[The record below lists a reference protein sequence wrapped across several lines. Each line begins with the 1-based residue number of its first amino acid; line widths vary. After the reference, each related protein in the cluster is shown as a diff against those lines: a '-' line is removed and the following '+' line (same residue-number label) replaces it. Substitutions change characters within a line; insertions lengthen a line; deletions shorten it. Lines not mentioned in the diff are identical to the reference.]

1 MTTGDVRLRTW
12 SDDDVPELV
21 RLANNRRVWMQLRDA
36 FPHPYTPEAG
46 RAWVNL
52 ANSHLPVTSFAIE
65 CGGVLVGGT
74 GYMPGRDVER
84 CNAEVG
90 YWIGEPHWGRG
101 LATAALRAL
110 VTVIVKRG
118 GFTRLFAL
126 PFAANAASR
135 RVLEKTGFELS
146 AVLRQSAIKDGQIVD
161 QCLYSLLLNTPS
173 PFVEGPG
180 GEVQRSTLS
189 HRPSVR

>member
-1 MTTGDVRLRTW
+1 MTTGSVRLRAW
-12 SDDDVPELV
+12 REDDVPELV
-21 RLANNRRVWMQLRDA
+21 RLANNHRVWMQLRDA

-65 CGGVLVGGT
+65 CDDVLVGGT
-74 GYMPGRDVER
+74 GYMPGRDIER

-110 VTVIVKRG
+110 ITVIAKRS

-126 PFAANAASR
+126 PFAANTASR

-146 AVLRQSAIKDGQIVD
+146 AVLQRSAIKDGQIAD
-161 QCLYSLLLNTPS
+161 QCLYSLLLPDA
-173 PFVEGPG
+173 GM
-180 GEVQRSTLS
+180 
-189 HRPSVR
+189 